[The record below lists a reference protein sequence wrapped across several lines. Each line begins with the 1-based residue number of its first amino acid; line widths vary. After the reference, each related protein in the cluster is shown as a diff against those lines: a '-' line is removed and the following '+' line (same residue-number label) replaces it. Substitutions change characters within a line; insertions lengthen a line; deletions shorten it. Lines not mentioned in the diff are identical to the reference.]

1 MSVSEAAKTA
11 KNASETEV
19 SKPAVVPPP
28 EPKGDGEKKV
38 MKRSYW
44 QMVGRQFWRRRISR
58 VGLYVIAA
66 IFLTAFFA
74 DFLASD
80 KPILLYMD
88 GKTWV
93 FPNVTDPPD
102 LRMYDN
108 SRLVDRMGPD
118 DWAIMP
124 PVSRWGV
131 NNHDF
136 TAILEGPSRSH
147 LLGTDAAGRDV
158 MTRVIHGTRVSL
170 AVGILAVGIMVIVGV
185 FLGSLAGYYEGWVD
199 ALIMRLV
206 EIFLC
211 IPTMLLIVTVLAILA
226 PSGWWMV
233 VAMMVCIGLTG
244 WTNIARL
251 IRGEIF
257 KVKTQEY
264 VQASRALGGSDARI
278 IIRHVIPNS
287 ISPVLVS
294 ATFGVASA
302 ILMEGALSFLGFGI
316 PPDMASW
323 GGVLT
328 EARHNIAAWWLALF
342 PGFAIFITVT
352 AYNLLGE
359 GLRDAIDP
367 RLKT

>member
-1 MSVSEAAKTA
+1 MSTSESMMTEKKAVAEPAAKTPQGEGPLA
-11 KNASETEV
+11 KPV
-19 SKPAVVPPP
+19 
-28 EPKGDGEKKV
+28 
-38 MKRSYW
+38 KRSYW
-44 QMVGRQFWRRRISR
+44 RMVGRQFWRRRISR
-58 VGLYVIAA
+58 VGLYVIAL
-66 IFLTAFFA
+66 IFLMAFSA

-80 KPILLYMD
+80 KPVLLHMD

-93 FPNVTDPPD
+93 FPNLTDPSD
-102 LRMYDN
+102 LRRYDN
-108 SRLVDRMGPD
+108 NTLIDVMGPD
-118 DWAIMP
+118 DWALMP
-124 PVSRWGV
+124 LVSWWGV

-136 TAILEGPSRSH
+136 TAILEAPSRRH
-147 LLGTDAAGRDV
+147 LLGTDPSGRDV

-170 AVGILAVGIMVIVGV
+170 AVGILAVSIMVVVGV
-185 FLGSLAGYYEGWVD
+185 LLGSLAGFYGGKVD
-199 ALIMRLV
+199 AVIMRIV

-257 KVKTQEY
+257 KVKALEY
-264 VQASRALGGSDARI
+264 VQASRALGGSDVRI
-278 IIRHVIPNS
+278 ILRHVIPNS

-294 ATFGVASA
+294 ATFGIASA
-302 ILMEGALSFLGFGI
+302 ILLEGALSFLGFGI

-323 GGVLT
+323 GGILT
-328 EARHNIAAWWLALF
+328 EARGNISAWWLAIF
-342 PGFAIFITVT
+342 PGFAIFVTVT